1 MIELCLA
8 DHLFSQSKL
17 SSLHNY
23 YYKEHESK
31 VLTTDVRTLR
41 CATEHMYTQ
50 KNHYAT
56 PHLWQYFSLD
66 LDVKVHIHNINAI
79 FKSFLPLDLA
89 ISKLLCPY

>member
-17 SSLHNY
+17 SSLYNY

-41 CATEHMYTQ
+41 CATEHMYSKKPLCYT
-50 KNHYAT
+50 T
-56 PHLWQYFSLD
+56 F
-66 LDVKVHIHNINAI
+66 VAI
-79 FKSFLPLDLA
+79 FFLRSRCESA
-89 ISKLLCPY
+89 HT